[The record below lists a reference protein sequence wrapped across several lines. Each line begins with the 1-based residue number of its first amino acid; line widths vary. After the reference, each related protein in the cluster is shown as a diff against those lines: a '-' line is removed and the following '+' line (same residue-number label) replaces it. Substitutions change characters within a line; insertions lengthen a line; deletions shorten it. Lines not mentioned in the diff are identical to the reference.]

1 MSKTTN
7 DNLSRSDTGCIIAA
21 PIWQQWRHRV
31 KAVENY
37 LSLTATTG
45 LDEAA
50 ADEVDTAED
59 GRAIDPRVASIAFWI
74 ASDGCCVVLALAA

>member
-1 MSKTTN
+1 M
-7 DNLSRSDTGCIIAA
+7 
-21 PIWQQWRHRV
+21 
-31 KAVENY
+31 
-37 LSLTATTG
+37 G

-50 ADEVDTAED
+50 AAEVDTAED